1 MAVALKPLTV
11 PPRMR
16 ISDAISEHLQ
26 RLLRDGMLHAGEALP
41 SERDMAAALNVSRAS
56 LREALKHMETSGLIT
71 QRGRGGF
78 VVANVLGPHLID
90 PLQQLSSSAGSLDT
104 CLQVLELRH
113 GLEAV
118 SAYFAA
124 LRATA
129 ADKRKLKSLYRA
141 LGEAKTRADEDAHAE
156 LDAEFHVAVADAAHN
171 AVLSHA
177 MRSMID
183 VLKATLAESHHIIA
197 GQPRDLERIHAQHGD
212 MLTAILEG
220 DALRAQAAAHTH
232 LQSVAEILK
241 QAQPTKS
248 KRRVSRRSSAT

>member
-1 MAVALKPLTV
+1 MAIGLKPLTV

-26 RLLRDGMLHAGEALP
+26 RLLREGVLHAGEALP

-78 VVANVLGPHLID
+78 VVANVAEGKLVD
-90 PLQQLSSSAGSLDT
+90 PLHALASGQSALDT

-124 LRATA
+124 VRATA
-129 ADKRKLKSLYRA
+129 ADKRRLKSLYRA

-156 LDAEFHVAVADAAHN
+156 LDADFHVAIADAAHN

-212 MLTAILEG
+212 MLTAILDG
-220 DALRAQAAAHTH
+220 DAVRAQAAAHTH
-232 LQSVAEILK
+232 LQNVAEIL
-241 QAQPTKS
+241 QRAQPIKT
-248 KRRVSRRSSAT
+248 KRRVSHGA